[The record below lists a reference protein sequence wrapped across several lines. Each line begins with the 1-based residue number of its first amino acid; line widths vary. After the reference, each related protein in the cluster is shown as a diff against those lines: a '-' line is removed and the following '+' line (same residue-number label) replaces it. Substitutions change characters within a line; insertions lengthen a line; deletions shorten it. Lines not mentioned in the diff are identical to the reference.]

1 MASNNNDKEKNK
13 YQSPLTQRYASEE
26 MAYNFSERKRIITW
40 RKLWIW
46 LAKAQQVRDS
56 YILPAPAVNN
66 LVGR

>member
-1 MASNNNDKEKNK
+1 MAHDKEKDK

-46 LAKAQQVRDS
+46 LAKAEQVSSRGS
-56 YILPAPAVNN
+56 LWV
-66 LVGR
+66 RR